1 MMQQI
6 FEGFNTEPAVAKD
19 LAAYWKVAGDK
30 FAAINDRGHLR
41 TKDGKIWARPQAAK
55 HYNELKAAFE
65 AHRPSFVIIGED
77 TIYINFQE
85 LSYNLQWIKE
95 LLHAQKLGVCDSEQG
110 LKLYKKKN
118 GANGM
123 WYDHFAWTLQNV
135 TVNELGLKKHEVV
148 RTSASDSVDD
158 VEWSDL
164 YFAG

>member
-6 FEGFNTEPAVAKD
+6 FLGFNTEPAVAED

-30 FAAINDRGHLR
+30 FAAINDRGHLL
-41 TKDGKIWARPQAAK
+41 TKDGKVWERPQAAK
-55 HYNELKAAFE
+55 HYEKLKAAFE
-65 AHRPSFVIIGED
+65 VKRPYFVIMGTD
-77 TIYINFQE
+77 TIYINFRE

-95 LLHAQKLGVCDSEQG
+95 LLHAQKLGVCDSVQG

-118 GANGM
+118 GVSGE

-148 RTSASDSVDD
+148 RTSANDSVDD
-158 VEWSDL
+158 AEWRDL